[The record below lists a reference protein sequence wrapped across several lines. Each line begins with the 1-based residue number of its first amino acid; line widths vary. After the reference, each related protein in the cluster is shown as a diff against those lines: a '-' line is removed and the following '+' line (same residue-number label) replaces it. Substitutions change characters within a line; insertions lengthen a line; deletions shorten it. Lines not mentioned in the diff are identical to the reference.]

1 MKKTFKW
8 ILFSTLI
15 LSIGAVIAMLAIY
28 LPQYTK
34 WANYS
39 TKDYECKYN
48 QFISY
53 DDDTLEIVKNEEF
66 GTPLYTLNVRLYNL
80 SNKDQ
85 TLTFRFW
92 FTCTDTEGEYF
103 DYVDKE
109 ITIPKAKNNFDAGQ
123 IDYSCELY
131 YFSHCSN
138 VEYGAEVPFKYL
150 TNISS
155 TDNPEGSH
163 FVDEVLINRD
173 GIRTVNGFE
182 VTSEQDM
189 CETLSTNTEMMKH
202 IDSMWQSAFTG
213 VIIALSC
220 TGGIFVLCLVFTI
233 ILLLPNKKKKIEG

>member
-53 DDDTLEIVKNEEF
+53 DDDTLEIVKNEEL

-92 FTCTDTEGEYF
+92 FTCTDSEGEYYE
-103 DYVDKE
+103 YVDKE
-109 ITIPKAKNNFDAGQ
+109 ITIPRAENNFDAGQ
-123 IDYSCELY
+123 IDYSCDLY
-131 YFSHCSN
+131 SLSHCSK
-138 VEYGAEVPFKYL
+138 VEYGANVPIKYF
-150 TNISS
+150 TNMSS
-155 TDNPEGSH
+155 TNPEVTH
-163 FVDEVLINRD
+163 FVDGVLINRD
-173 GIRTVNGFE
+173 GIRTVSGFE
-182 VTSEQDM
+182 VTSERDM
-189 CETLSTNTEMMKH
+189 CEILPTNTEMMKN
-202 IDSMWQSAFTG
+202 IDSMWQRAFSG
-213 VIIALSC
+213 VIIALSG
-220 TGGIFVLCLVFTI
+220 TGGVFVLCLAFTI
-233 ILLLPNKKKKIEG
+233 ILLLPNKKKKVEC